1 MKELRVKRNK
11 HVGIQIL
18 ELSDAD
24 SEMPGIN
31 RFKNLSDKKEN
42 FINYYK

>member
-1 MKELRVKRNK
+1 MKAETRGKRNK
-11 HVGIQIL
+11 HVGIQII

-24 SEMPGIN
+24 IEMTGIN

-42 FINYYK
+42 FINY